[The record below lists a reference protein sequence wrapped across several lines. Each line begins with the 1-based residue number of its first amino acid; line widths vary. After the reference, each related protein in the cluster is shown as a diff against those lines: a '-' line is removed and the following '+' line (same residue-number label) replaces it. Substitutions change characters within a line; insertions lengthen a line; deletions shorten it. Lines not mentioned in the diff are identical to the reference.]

1 MIILLEIL
9 LLLLCIAVINSF
21 LIYPMITYMMSRKN
35 NGRVT
40 VHGFE
45 PTISVLIAAYNEEK
59 VIEERIKNLSA
70 LNYDLDKVEVWVGSD
85 KSTDRTNEILLEQ
98 KNKFPW
104 LNIYV
109 AESRRGKAGILN
121 DLISKVKN
129 EIIVFTDANTEFHP
143 DVLKNLIEDFVDKN
157 VGGVCGRLVL
167 IDNDESKSEG
177 VEETQYWKYET
188 VIKHAEGKCGILLSA
203 NGGIFAIRKEL
214 YQQIPIVNAVTD
226 DLFISL
232 SVIAQNHKFTYRED
246 AIGYEGTGVNITSE
260 YKRKVRF
267 GATNFQTLIYFN
279 KLLSLKNFKIAYA
292 FFSHKVTRWFL
303 PAVLTLIFLLSW
315 FLSDHVYIIQQFLLV
330 QTAFYLLAFCGFL
343 LSLVKIRITV
353 FSLPYF
359 FVVSNVAIVEGFFKF
374 VKKEHSVIWDSTE
387 RYL

>member
-1 MIILLEIL
+1 MIIIFEIL
-9 LLLLCIAVINSF
+9 LLLLCAAVVNSF
-21 LIYPMITYMMSRKN
+21 FIYPIITYLMSKKN
-35 NGRVT
+35 TGRVT

-59 VIEERIKNLSA
+59 VIEERIKNISM
-70 LNYDLDKVEVWVGSD
+70 LNYNMDKVEVWVGSD

-98 KNKFPW
+98 RNKFPW
-104 LNIYV
+104 LNICV

-121 DLISKVKN
+121 DLISKAKN
-129 EIIVFTDANTEFHP
+129 DIIVFTDANTEFHP
-143 DVLKNLIEDFVDKN
+143 DVLKNLVEDFVEEK

-167 IDNDESKSEG
+167 IDNENSKSEG
-177 VEETQYWKYET
+177 VEEIQYWKYET
-188 VIKHAEGKCGILLSA
+188 IIKRAEGKSGIMLSA

-214 YQQIPIVNAVTD
+214 YKEIPVINAVTD

-232 SVIAQNHKFTYRED
+232 SVIAQNYKFTYREN
-246 AIGYEGTGVNITSE
+246 ALGYEGTGIDLTSE

-267 GATNFQTLIYFN
+267 GATNFQTLIYFK
-279 KLLSLKNFKIAYA
+279 KLLSFKNIKIAYA

-303 PAVLTLIFLLSW
+303 PAILILIFLLSW
-315 FLSDHVYIIQQFLLV
+315 FLSDHVYIIQQFLLI

-359 FVVSNVAIVEGFFKF
+359 FVVSNLAIVEGFIKF
-374 VKKEHSVIWDSTE
+374 IKKEHSVIWDSTE
-387 RYL
+387 R